1 MIPLYNIE
9 QKRIEPTN
17 AMDME
22 TYGIDPDDY
31 IRLPERLRDKYRSKT
46 VGANTKQET
55 TPIPTNIVTI
65 ESDDTSIKS
74 SEFEPVKL
82 ESVKRTYIE
91 EYEIEEE

>member
-1 MIPLYNIE
+1 MKDKLIFCDDDTCRFN
-9 QKRIEPTN
+9 N
-17 AMDME
+17 
-22 TYGIDPDDY
+22 GIVCT
-31 IRLPERLRDKYRSKT
+31 RDEIKIVLKT